1 MAWSPAHKAKIIRR
15 GDQTAAEVIVPDTV
29 GQNPWR
35 KRVTVRKNP
44 LGKRKPSIAFG
55 RFGRQIK
62 GHDLWLEKTRACRP
76 DRRPFFLRIAP
87 QKNMLFFR
95 WVYQIPDPPRGEGS
109 RAIEFPVDLGNL
121 LIDFIPLLFFFLSC
135 FTANKSDIA
144 VCVIDRFPIV

>member
-44 LGKRKPSIAFG
+44 LRKCKSPIAFR

-62 GHDLWLEKTRACRP
+62 SHNLWLEKTRACRP
-76 DRRPFFLRIAP
+76 DCCPFFLRVPP
-87 QKNMLFFR
+87 QKNVLFFR
-95 WVYQIPDPPRGEGS
+95 WVYQIPDPPGGEGS
-109 RAIEFPVDLGNL
+109 RSIEFAVDLGNL
-121 LIDFIPLLFFFLSC
+121 LVDCIPLLILFFRC
-135 FTANKSDIA
+135 FTADEADIA

>member
-1 MAWSPAHKAKIIRR
+1 
-15 GDQTAAEVIVPDTV
+15 
-29 GQNPWR
+29 
-35 KRVTVRKNP
+35 
-44 LGKRKPSIAFG
+44 
-55 RFGRQIK
+55 
-62 GHDLWLEKTRACRP
+62 
-76 DRRPFFLRIAP
+76 
-87 QKNMLFFR
+87 MLFFR